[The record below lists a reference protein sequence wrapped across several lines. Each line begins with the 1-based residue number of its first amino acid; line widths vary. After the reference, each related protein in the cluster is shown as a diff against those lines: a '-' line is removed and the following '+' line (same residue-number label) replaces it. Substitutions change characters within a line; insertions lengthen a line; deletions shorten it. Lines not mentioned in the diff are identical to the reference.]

1 MNLKNGIGR
10 STSVEIKSLK
20 EVIFVSNEVIEG
32 LRQSARTIIIAIAP
46 VLVAQLQSDQIDW
59 KAIGIAVTIALLSGL
74 NTWAH
79 EKDIK
84 PYKALGIKDAGL
96 SPI

>member
-1 MNLKNGIGR
+1 M
-10 STSVEIKSLK
+10 
-20 EVIFVSNEVIEG
+20 SNEIIEG
-32 LRQSARTIIIAIAP
+32 LRQFARTIIIAIAP
-46 VLVAQLQSDQIDW
+46 VFIAQLQSNQIDW
-59 KAIGIAVTIALLSGL
+59 KAIGIAVAIAILSGL